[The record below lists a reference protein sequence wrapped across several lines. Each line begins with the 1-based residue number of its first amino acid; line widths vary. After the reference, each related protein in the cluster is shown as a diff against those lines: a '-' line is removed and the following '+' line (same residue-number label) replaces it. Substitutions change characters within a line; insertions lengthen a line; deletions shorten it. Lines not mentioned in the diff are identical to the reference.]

1 MSSGVLY
8 VSAPFIVEAEE
19 DDEILSS
26 STTGRLWRSA
36 FGRRGGQ
43 QFLDICL
50 LKKAYVRALDE
61 LDNDEQDAET
71 VSDLLQ
77 SLVDET
83 VNVAA
88 ANDDDLGLATRIG
101 KRSIISVV
109 EIENDAQQ
117 MKRLRHESIMPMV
130 TV

>member
-1 MSSGVLY
+1 MSRSAST
-8 VSAPFIVEAEE
+8 VSAPFIAEAEE

-50 LKKAYVRALDE
+50 LKKAYVKALDD
-61 LDNDEQDAET
+61 LDDDDEQDAET
-71 VSDLLQ
+71 VNDLLH
-77 SLVDET
+77 SLVDQT
-83 VNVAA
+83 VNE
-88 ANDDDLGLATRIG
+88 ANEDLGLATRIG
-101 KRSIISVV
+101 KRPINSVM
-109 EIENDAQQ
+109 EMENDVQQ

-130 TV
+130 SV